1 MSKTR
6 LAVLA
11 VAVVAV
17 ALFVMRG
24 RGRTE
29 GTLAE
34 VSTVTR
40 TESLQSYVT
49 ASGEI
54 VATRY
59 ADLGSSAMGRLVQ
72 LSVREGDIVKAGQV
86 LARIDPVQAA
96 STADAAAAGDVMAA
110 RRLEDERY
118 AYFAEASV
126 VFLDL
131 TPEGNGRVVAYVEG
145 LPGWDGD
152 PASAFVVLAPDFAGF
167 VDGLYRNL
175 EEPRRH
181 GE

>member
-1 MSKTR
+1 MVSGRRTLEVEGPLPPPTAEEVAAIEEELGAR
-6 LAVLA
+6 LPAGFLEFLSSVNGGWLDYSFD
-11 VAVVAV
+11 VPVG
-17 ALFVMRG
+17 G
-24 RGRTE
+24 RGVPVSFHSLHHTRRPSMFRPSPGAMLHEIRAERRTK
-29 GTLAE
+29 GVARQL
-34 VSTVTR
+34 
-40 TESLQSYVT
+40 LPF
-49 ASGEI
+49 ASDG
-54 VATRY
+54 
-59 ADLGSSAMGRLVQ
+59 G
-72 LSVREGDIVKAGQV
+72 
-86 LARIDPVQAA
+86 
-96 STADAAAAGDVMAA
+96 
-110 RRLEDERY
+110 
-118 AYFAEASV
+118 ASV